1 MKIAIIGAGISGLV
15 AGRTLAKAGFE
26 VVVFEKSRGYGGRM
40 ATRYAGKKHE
50 IKLDHG
56 VSYLEGKSPEF
67 RAFLLELLEEGLT
80 KPWSGRHMLLED
92 GRYMEYYHEEPRAV
106 ALDGMNSIG
115 RYLAR
120 LVDVR
125 LEEKVGGLTFIGDDR
140 RKKRSWMLNLESSD
154 TFQADAVI
162 IATPSKQ
169 AYSVLN
175 TTIDEVSTLKIVRE
189 IDEVEYDPMFV
200 LMAGYDSI
208 PELDWDMLDI
218 KDSVLGWAAVES
230 SKRKMKKTHL
240 VVHSTPDFAR
250 KHMEKREGAEKLMLE
265 EMTELFGDWAG
276 NPDWSQLH
284 FWRYNQAI
292 NPLGVP
298 YIDLNEMEKPLA
310 VVGSYMNGNSVESA
324 YLSGLKLAEKW
335 VEEFN
340 R

>member
-15 AGRTLAKAGFE
+15 AGKTLAKAGFE

-40 ATRYAGKKHE
+40 ATRYAGDNHE

-56 VSYLEGKSPEF
+56 VSYLEGESPEF
-67 RAFLLELLEEGLT
+67 RAFLLELLQEGLT

-92 GRYMEYYHEEPRAV
+92 NRYMEYQQDEPRAV
-106 ALDGMNSIG
+106 AVDGMNSIG

-120 LVDVR
+120 PVDVR
-125 LEEKVGGLTFIGDDR
+125 LEERVGGLTFLGDDR
-140 RKKRSWMLNLESSD
+140 GKKKSWMLNLESSA

-189 IDEVEYDPMFV
+189 IDEVEYDPLFV
-200 LMAGYDSI
+200 LMAGYASA
-208 PELDWDMLDI
+208 PELDWEMLDI
-218 KDSVLGWAAVES
+218 KDSKLGWAAVES
-230 SKRKMKKTHL
+230 SKRDMDKTHL
-240 VVHSTPDFAR
+240 VVHSTPQFAR
-250 KHMEKREGAEKLMLE
+250 KHMEKREGVEKEMLE
-265 EMTELFGDWAG
+265 ELSALFGDWAG
-276 NPDWSQLH
+276 TPDWSQVH
-284 FWRYNQAI
+284 FWRYNRAI
-292 NPLGVP
+292 NPLKVP

-310 VVGSYMNGNSVESA
+310 VVGSYMYGNTVESA

-335 VEEFN
+335 VEDFS

>member
-1 MKIAIIGAGISGLV
+1 MRIAIIGAGISGLV

-40 ATRYAGKKHE
+40 ATRYAGENHE

-56 VSYLEGKSPEF
+56 VSYLEGQSPEF

-80 KPWSGRHMLLED
+80 KPWSGRHMLLEKN
-92 GRYMEYYHEEPRAV
+92 RYMEYHHEEARAV
-106 ALDGMNSIG
+106 AIDGMNSIG

-125 LEEKVGGLTFIGDDR
+125 LQERVGGLTFIGDDR
-140 RKKRSWMLNLESSD
+140 RKKRSWMLNLESSA
-154 TFQADAVI
+154 TYEADAVI
-162 IATPSKQ
+162 IAAPSKQ

-189 IDEVEYDPMFV
+189 IDEVEYDPLFV
-200 LMAGYDSI
+200 LMAAYSSA
-208 PELDWDMLDI
+208 PELEWDMLDI
-218 KDSVLGWAAVES
+218 KASVLGWAAVES
-230 SKRKMKKTHL
+230 SKRDMKKTHL
-240 VVHSTPDFAR
+240 VLHSTPEFAR
-250 KHMEKREGAEKLMLE
+250 THIEKREGVEKEMLKELSDLM
-265 EMTELFGDWAG
+265 GAWAG
-276 NPDWSQLH
+276 SPDWSQLH

-310 VVGSYMNGNSVESA
+310 VVGSYMNGNTVESA
-324 YLSGLKLAEKW
+324 YLSGLKKKKKW
-335 VEEFN
+335 VQEFSQ
-340 R
+340 